1 MNVYDNDQLMDG
13 GLEEQ
18 VLHVTEEDVDLTATM
33 VVVAE
38 TIIMDLQFASNTLAV
53 KARSDE
59 DIVESHWLTIWM
71 VLVTS
76 FQDKIK
82 LHTSNNTKLVLL
94 NHIFQLFLLLFPTNS
109 ILAQVSYLLC
119 DILHSI

>member
-1 MNVYDNDQLMDG
+1 MNMYDNDQLMGG

-18 VLHVTEEDVDLTATM
+18 VLHVTEEYVDLTATM

-53 KARSDE
+53 KARSGE

-71 VLVTS
+71 VLVMPSRWNQATY
-76 FQDKIK
+76 FEQ
-82 LHTSNNTKLVLL
+82 H
-94 NHIFQLFLLLFPTNS
+94 
-109 ILAQVSYLLC
+109 
-119 DILHSI
+119 